1 MANTSRNN
9 PLLTFE
15 EKVPVGSDNIEDTES
30 MIGSGNADVIGPQL
44 FIATYGNYCLWSSPK
59 LGNRCTMDR
68 GENIALLGDSTMWRL
83 SKNFAFREASR
94 ETRHSTRCGL
104 ATYLGA
110 PRADNWTLPSA
121 VQGPVKY
128 GLQHHFCADCSGCD
142 ASLTANVEYIPVEFA
157 NDVEIQTNSLRTTQ
171 EVVGEYLSK
180 NNKDVCFV
188 SAGFHDLAISNLT
201 EHGYVKNVLRYISLL
216 RDGCTR
222 IIWKSMSATRD
233 DTSFPQRNLQIRA
246 WNKAV
251 RASLPTDVAFLDVYS
266 TSASGKWKH
275 ADNVHMEWGYYR
287 ALGNAL
293 GS

>member
-1 MANTSRNN
+1 MDTVVEAET
-9 PLLTFE
+9 LLA
-15 EKVPVGSDNIEDTES
+15 SLS
-30 MIGSGNADVIGPQL
+30 
-44 FIATYGNYCLWSSPK
+44 NYCLWSDPK
-59 LGNRCTMDR
+59 LPLRVGNRCTMHR

-83 SKNFAFREASR
+83 SKNFALREASREASR
-94 ETRHSTRCGL
+94 ETTLKGRHSTRCGL

-121 VQGPVKY
+121 VQGPVHY

-142 ASLTANVEYIPVEFA
+142 ASLRANVEYIPVEFA

-171 EVVGEYLSK
+171 QVVGEYLSK

-188 SAGFHDLAISNLT
+188 SAGIHDLAISNLT

-222 IIWKSMSATRD
+222 IIWKSMSASKD

-251 RASLPTDVAFLDVYS
+251 RASLPIDVAFLDVYS

-275 ADNVHMEWGYYR
+275 VDNVHLEGAYYR